1 MLNNPHFYNRT
12 IRKVVVGFGSIF
24 NEIYVHRFNKD
35 GSEQQRMLVPL
46 SYGAK
51 EKYMTRIVS
60 DPNLTKS
67 VNIVVPRMS
76 FNLDG
81 MNYDLSR
88 KKQSTLQNFS
98 YTQTNGVSSQYAPV
112 PYNFDFS
119 FSIYVR
125 HTEDGTQILEQILPF
140 FTPDFT
146 VTVNFIDG
154 MCQKYDMP
162 IILNSVTNNTDYEG
176 DMLTTRLIT
185 WDLQFT
191 AKGYIWPAVKT
202 GRGLIGQ
209 YSEVGGPDGTGGYGG
224 AIVNLFEMDSGE
236 KVATI
241 KTQVDPIDATPDD
254 EYGFSETITELNTG
268 YVPSPLKFLVYTT
281 DSTLIFANS
290 SVITIDTLL
299 PLINTADSGIIST
312 DLTIIGT
319 DDQ

>member
-12 IRKVVVGFGSIF
+12 IRKVVVSFGTIF
-24 NEIYVHRFNKD
+24 NEIYVHRFNKS
-35 GSEQQRMLVPL
+35 GEEQQRFIVPL

-51 EKYMTRIVS
+51 EKYMTRIMS

-67 VNIVVPRMS
+67 VNIVLPRIS

-98 YTQTNGVSSQYAPV
+98 YTTANGLASQYAPV

-119 FSIYVR
+119 MSIYVR

-176 DMLTTRLIT
+176 DMMTTRLIT

-191 AKGYIWPAVKT
+191 AKGYIWPPVKT
-202 GRGLIGQ
+202 NNGRGLIGQ
-209 YSEVGGPDGTGGYGG
+209 YSDVGGPNGTGGYGA
-224 AIVNLFEMDSGE
+224 AIVNVYDDLDSNTVVANI
-236 KVATI
+236 KVQT
-241 KTQVDPIDATPDD
+241 DPLDAEPDD
-254 EYGFSETITELNTG
+254 EYGFTEIITEFDSTPEP
-268 YVPSPLKFLVYTT
+268 VLVFTS
-281 DSTLIFANS
+281 DSTLIFS
-290 SVITIDTLL
+290 
-299 PLINTADSGIIST
+299 DS
-312 DLTIIGT
+312 TIITT
-319 DDQ
+319 DKL

>member
-12 IRKVVVGFGSIF
+12 IRKVVVSFGTIF
-24 NEIYVHRFNKD
+24 NDIQVVRFTKN
-35 GSEQQRMLVPL
+35 GTPQQRMLVPL

-51 EKYMTRIVS
+51 EKYYTRLLS
-60 DPNLTKS
+60 DPTLTKS
-67 VNIVVPRMS
+67 VNTVVPRMS

-81 MNYDLSR
+81 LNYDISR

-98 YTQTNGVSSQYAPV
+98 YTQENGVSSQYAPV

-119 FSIYVR
+119 MSIYVR

-176 DMLTTRLIT
+176 DMMTTRLIT

-202 GRGLIGQ
+202 GRGIIGQ
-209 YSEVGGPDGTGGYGG
+209 YSDVGGSDGTGGYGG
-224 AIVNLFEMDSGE
+224 AIINLYNDPTMNV
-236 KVATI
+236 KVASVKVQT
-241 KTQVDPIDATPDD
+241 DPLDAAPD
-254 EYGFSETITELNTG
+254 EEFGFSEIITEYFTG
-268 YVPSPLKFLVYTT
+268 YEPAPEPSLVFTS
-281 DSTLIFANS
+281 DSSLLFSDS
-290 SVITIDTLL
+290 SII
-299 PLINTADSGIIST
+299 TADR
-312 DLTIIGT
+312 L
-319 DDQ
+319 